1 MGIDLTGLEA
11 ILLSLKYVTKSHN
24 MLTLGRQQ
32 IHMKS
37 EVIYKILNK
46 NKIQLSGN
54 YHNNLYCETFFKDIG
69 FLNVDSIDA
78 SNYESA
84 AIIHNMNIP
93 IPSDLKNKY
102 SYIYDGGTIEHIF
115 NIPQTFENIIDMLEV
130 GGIFLSVTCNN
141 NFSGHGMYQFSPEI
155 FLSAFSNKYGME
167 IIDIFL
173 AETDTFKN
181 KWISVKTY
189 NEKTGGRNTSRFM
202 NTREVYIITIA
213 RKISNDRESLIHNSP
228 QQYSYEKLDWN
239 K

>member
-1 MGIDLTGLEA
+1 MGIDVTALES
-11 ILLSLKYVTKSHN
+11 ILLSLKYVTKNQN

-32 IHMKS
+32 IHMRS

-84 AIIHNMNIP
+84 TIVHNMNKP
-93 IPSDLKNKY
+93 IPSDLKDKY
-102 SYIYDGGTIEHIF
+102 NYIYDGGTIEHIF

-155 FLSAFSNKYGME
+155 FLSAFSNNYGME

-173 AETDTFKN
+173 AETDTMRKD
-181 KWISVKTY
+181 WISVNSY
-189 NEKTGGRNTSRFM
+189 NEKTGGRNISRFM

-213 RKISNDRESLIHNSP
+213 RKISNDRESLINNSP
-228 QQYSYEKLDWN
+228 QQYSYEKLEW
-239 K
+239 KK